1 MYLLDVMCETGIKDV
16 EIALWATDK
25 HLTVLWIV
33 IDAETVQAEE
43 ETFDFLGASE

>member
-1 MYLLDVMCETGIKDV
+1 MCEAGIEDV

-25 HLTVLWIV
+25 HLTILRIV
-33 IDAETVQAEE
+33 IDAETMQAEK

>member
-1 MYLLDVMCETGIKDV
+1 MYLLDVMCEASIEDV

-25 HLTVLWIV
+25 HLTILRIV
-33 IDAETVQAEE
+33 INAETVQAKE